1 MNGLSESSGE
11 GAMEA
16 KVRRATVTE
25 RLNQERVTLIERLG
39 QVEEALQALAE
50 NPQLERVLNL
60 VSKVSRY

>member
-1 MNGLSESSGE
+1 MDELAKSLGE

-16 KVRRATVTE
+16 TPRRATVTE
-25 RLNQERVTLIERLG
+25 RLNQERLSLIDRLS